1 MTKSIYQPTPEWQAF
16 KIQCAARSLAKKHLK
31 LKIKRAGKALMY
43 GISFFAWY
51 AALCVL
57 LA

>member
-1 MTKSIYQPTPEWQAF
+1 MTNSIYQPTPEWQAF
-16 KIQCAARSLAKKHLK
+16 KKRHVARAMAKNHLK
-31 LKIKRAGKALMY
+31 LKIEHAGRALMY
-43 GISFFAWY
+43 GISFFVWY